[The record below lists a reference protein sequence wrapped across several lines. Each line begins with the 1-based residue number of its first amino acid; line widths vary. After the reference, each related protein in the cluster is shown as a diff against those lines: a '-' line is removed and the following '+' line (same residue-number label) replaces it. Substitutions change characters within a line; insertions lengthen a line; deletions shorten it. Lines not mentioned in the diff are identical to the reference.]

1 MKHAFDLA
9 ARENQTADVDATIT
23 SNKLNAEADKEI
35 VLQGTIDSLI
45 CDEVQLVKTPV
56 SFTVQNIEI
65 ASDVSTYIVRIYD
78 NKRHVLLKQIQD
90 KWPIRGIEEKVLQ
103 AFVKRAS
110 EMYVEWLDD
119 PRKHRYY
126 NGLPYKDAYR
136 VLDSKL
142 MQACLVRYGKKLHL
156 DLYIYPKLHRQVVT
170 CLLTIHNLM
179 VGTKNDLEKQW
190 YRLSLVRI
198 YQGKAESILYGS
210 RVYYNPPAGAV
221 DIDYALIHTLPI
233 TNHSMPVNPT
243 DFMIVAAAHRYKA
256 LGYSKTDIAFIL
268 GLDEADVETTLKET
282 PAY

>member
-1 MKHAFDLA
+1 MKHTFDLA

-110 EMYVEWLDD
+110 EMYVEWLDG
-119 PRKHRYY
+119 PT
-126 NGLPYKDAYR
+126 
-136 VLDSKL
+136 
-142 MQACLVRYGKKLHL
+142 QA
-156 DLYIYPKLHRQVVT
+156 P
-170 CLLTIHNLM
+170 LLQRTAI
-179 VGTKNDLEKQW
+179 
-190 YRLSLVRI
+190 
-198 YQGKAESILYGS
+198 
-210 RVYYNPPAGAV
+210 
-221 DIDYALIHTLPI
+221 
-233 TNHSMPVNPT
+233 
-243 DFMIVAAAHRYKA
+243 
-256 LGYSKTDIAFIL
+256 
-268 GLDEADVETTLKET
+268 
-282 PAY
+282 